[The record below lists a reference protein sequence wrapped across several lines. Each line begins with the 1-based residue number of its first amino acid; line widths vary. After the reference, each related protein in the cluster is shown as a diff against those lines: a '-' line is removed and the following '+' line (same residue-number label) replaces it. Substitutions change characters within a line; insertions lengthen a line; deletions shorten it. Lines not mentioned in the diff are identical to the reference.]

1 MYVRFTEY
9 YGDGTIYGRCDLQH
23 PDGSP
28 VKGAGKTKADL
39 VAAGVITAEYKGA
52 VGGDLVVL
60 TDAAAAPADD
70 GVAAAAAMPDAAGAE
85 GGDGQ

>member
-1 MYVRFTEY
+1 MRFTEY
-9 YGDGTIYGRCDLQH
+9 YGNGTIYGRCDLQN

-39 VAAGVITAEYKGA
+39 VAAGVTTAEYKGA

-70 GVAAAAAMPDAAGAE
+70 GSAAAAAMPE